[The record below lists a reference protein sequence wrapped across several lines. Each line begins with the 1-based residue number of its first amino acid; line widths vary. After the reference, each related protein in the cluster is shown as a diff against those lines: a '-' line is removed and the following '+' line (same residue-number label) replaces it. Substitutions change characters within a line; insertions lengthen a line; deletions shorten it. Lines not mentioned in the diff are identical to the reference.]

1 MANTYTLI
9 SSNVLT
15 SGAATVTFSSIPATY
30 TDLQIFCSARDA
42 DTGGAV
48 VALSF
53 NGVTTNLSSRN
64 LTGNGSAASSGSS
77 TSALAISA
85 RSDSG
90 DRTANTFGNSSFY
103 VTNYASSTLNKSV
116 SVDSVE
122 ETNATG
128 AFMNMTAGLWSST
141 ATITSLTLTPGV
153 ANFVTGSSFYLY
165 GIKNS

>member
-9 SSNVLT
+9 QAQTLASS
-15 SGAATVTFSSIPATY
+15 AASVTFSSIPATY

-77 TSALAISA
+77 SSAFAIAA

-103 VTNYASSTLNKSV
+103 VPNYAGASYNKPV
-116 SVDSVE
+116 SVHSAE
-122 ETNATG
+122 ETNAT
-128 AFMNMTAGLWSST
+128 AVFMNVTAGLWSTT
-141 ATITSLTLTPGV
+141 AAITSLTLTPGV
-153 ANFVTGSSFYLY
+153 ANFVIGSSFYLY
-165 GIKNS
+165 GIKSS

>member
-1 MANTYTLI
+1 MANTFTLI

-42 DTGGAV
+42 DTSGAV

-53 NGVTTNLSSRN
+53 NGVTTNLSGRN

-77 TSALAISA
+77 TSALAIAA
-85 RSDSG
+85 RSDSN
-90 DRTANTFGNSSFY
+90 DRTASTFGNSSFY
-103 VTNYASSTLNKSV
+103 VTNYASSTVNKSV
-116 SVDSVE
+116 SVDGVE
-122 ETNATG
+122 ENNAT
-128 AFMNMTAGLWSST
+128 AALMNITAGLWSST
-141 ATITSLTLTPGV
+141 AAITSLTLTPGV